1 MFGFL
6 KIFSS
11 NSDEKKKIQEKKQHS
26 KEQQQRQ
33 DISRLT
39 FQAGAEAASNAKNE
53 AMAKFRHPDEYTG
66 HRALYD
72 SGTAKRAA
80 KQELFRAG
88 KNVKDP
94 YTGNKLFLTK
104 QEAKATYGENWTE
117 HLAESD
123 HVTPLE
129 QLFSEHKDRSFLTN
143 DDLKETFNSPENLQV
158 TSRKYNNAKRSRT
171 NEEFVT
177 DEAYLKEKGVK
188 LKKGGKEAAI
198 EDSQQAEAAIN
209 KELRYRQVKNALQ
222 TGHDV
227 GLEAA
232 QVTGITALGVSGVH
246 NLIAV
251 AKGEKSASE
260 AIADTANTAG
270 TAAVTGYVT
279 SGGLVILG
287 GALSKPSSPLVR
299 DLMKSNVPMQV
310 TNCVMTFG
318 GTIAAYGKGEIT
330 TAECMTRL
338 SGDGMKLALATEFS
352 LVGQTIIPVPVL
364 GAAIGMAV
372 GNILID
378 QCYDGI
384 LGQIH
389 ERTLNHER
397 RMAAIAELE
406 KAAEEARTYRS
417 QLEEYLA
424 NYFHEY
430 RVCFDSVLTTMHLA
444 FEQGDAE
451 GVIAGANQI
460 TTKLGGEVKY
470 RTVDEFRDFF
480 DSEEK
485 DCF

>member
-6 KIFSS
+6 KFFSS
-11 NSDEKKKIQEKKQHS
+11 NLGEKKENQEKNQHS
-26 KEQQQRQ
+26 KEQQKQH

-66 HRALYD
+66 NRALYD
-72 SGTAKRAA
+72 SGVAKRTA

-88 KNVKDP
+88 KTVKDP
-94 YTGNKLFLTK
+94 YTGDELLLTK
-104 QEAKATYGENWTE
+104 QEAKAIYGEKWTE

-123 HVTPLE
+123 HVNPLE

-198 EDSQQAEAAIN
+198 KDSQQAEAAIN
-209 KELRYRQVKNALQ
+209 KELRYRQTKNALQ
-222 TGHDV
+222 TGHAV
-227 GLEAA
+227 GIEAA
-232 QVTGITALGVSGVH
+232 HVMGVTALGISGVQ

-251 AKGEKSASE
+251 VKGEKPASE
-260 AIADTANTAG
+260 AIADTAATAG

-279 SGGLVILG
+279 SSGLVILG

-299 DLMKSNVPMQV
+299 NLMKSNVPMQV
-310 TNCVMTFG
+310 VNCVMTFG

-338 SGDGMKLALATEFS
+338 SGDGMKLALAAEFG
-352 LVGQTIIPVPVL
+352 LVGQSVIPVPIL

-372 GNILID
+372 GSILID

-384 LGQIH
+384 LGQIR
-389 ERTLNHER
+389 ERALNHER

-406 KAAEEARTYRS
+406 KAAEEARAYRS
-417 QLEEYLA
+417 QLEEYLE
-424 NYFHEY
+424 NYFQEY
-430 RVCFDSVLTTMHLA
+430 RACFDSALTTMHLA
-444 FEQGDAE
+444 FEQGDAN
-451 GVIAGANQI
+451 GVISGANQI
-460 TTKLGGEVKY
+460 TAKLGGEVKY

-480 DSEEK
+480 DNEEK